1 MIPQTY
7 AENNNGTTYMQTTTS
22 TYLSA
27 AALPTATFAFS
38 TTTFAFS
45 TATFA
50 FSFTLAASIIII
62 AIWLGCETTVSHILL
77 RVAKKGEE

>member
-27 AALPTATFAFS
+27 AALSA
-38 TTTFAFS
+38 
-45 TATFA
+45 ATFA